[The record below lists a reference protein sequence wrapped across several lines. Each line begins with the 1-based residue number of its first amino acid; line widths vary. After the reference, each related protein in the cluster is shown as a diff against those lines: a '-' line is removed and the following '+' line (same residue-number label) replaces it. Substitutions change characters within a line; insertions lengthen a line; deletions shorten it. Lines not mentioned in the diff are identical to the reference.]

1 MPARFLNIKGK
12 LLTNAN
18 HQYLVFK
25 MEKVSEEIIA
35 NIYLRFRNGTFSPLT
50 VRQGANIFLTEIV
63 KNQNKELL
71 LSPDD

>member
-25 MEKVSEEIIA
+25 MEKVSEEIIT
-35 NIYLRFRNGTFSPLT
+35 NIYIRFRNG
-50 VRQGANIFLTEIV
+50 IFFPPQPATGT
-63 KNQNKELL
+63 NFFFNGNR
-71 LSPDD
+71 